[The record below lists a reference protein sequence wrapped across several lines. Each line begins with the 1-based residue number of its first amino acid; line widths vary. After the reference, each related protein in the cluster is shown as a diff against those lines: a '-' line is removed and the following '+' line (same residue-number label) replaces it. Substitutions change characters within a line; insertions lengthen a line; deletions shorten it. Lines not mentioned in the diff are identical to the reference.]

1 MMAAGPTPSM
11 ACFPNHFRTAAQ
23 HWRPPGARRPSSGCR
38 AAPRRSNT
46 KPPTDDGTP
55 RPPPAMTDRKPTS
68 RDRARIGAGLVTE
81 IAGVIRFPARGPETA
96 AAPGE
101 TIMNFP
107 YAALSA
113 ALALTSVTAFAA
125 DYPAPKQ
132 GEWIAKD
139 FKFHSGETLSELRLH
154 YTTIG
159 EPTGQPVL
167 VLHGSGGSA
176 ASMLTATFGGEL
188 FGPGQPL
195 DAAKYY
201 IIVPDGVGHGKS
213 SKPSDGMK
221 TAFPKYNYE
230 DMVDAQYRLVKEGLG
245 VKHLRLVIGNSMG
258 GMHSWIWSVKYP
270 QAMDAVVPM
279 ASQPT
284 EMAARNWMLR
294 RMMLETIR
302 NDPDYNGGNYT
313 AQPRMMKYAINAY
326 GIATGGGTLA
336 YQTLAP
342 TAAKADKMVDDRLAT
357 PIAADANDFIYQWEA
372 SHDYNPSAGLERI
385 EATLLAI
392 NAAADERTPPE
403 TGVTEAALKR
413 VKNGRLYLIPA
424 SSETRGHLTTGNAA
438 FYKQQLQELLKT
450 APERTM

>member
-1 MMAAGPTPSM
+1 M
-11 ACFPNHFRTAAQ
+11 NL
-23 HWRPPGARRPSSGCR
+23 
-38 AAPRRSNT
+38 
-46 KPPTDDGTP
+46 
-55 RPPPAMTDRKPTS
+55 S
-68 RDRARIGAGLVTE
+68 R
-81 IAGVIRFPARGPETA
+81 
-96 AAPGE
+96 
-101 TIMNFP
+101 
-107 YAALSA
+107 AALSA
-113 ALALTSVTAFAA
+113 AFALISITALAA

-132 GEWIAKD
+132 GEWIARD
-139 FKFHSGETLSELRLH
+139 FKFHTGETMQELRLH

-176 ASMLTATFGGEL
+176 ASMLTPGFGGEL

-201 IIVPDGVGHGKS
+201 IIIPDGVGHGKS

-221 TAFPKYNYE
+221 TTFPKYNYE

-258 GMHSWIWSVKYP
+258 GMHTWIWGGKYP
-270 QAMDAVVPM
+270 QFMDALVPM

-336 YQTLAP
+336 YQALAP
-342 TAAKADKMVDDRLAT
+342 TAAKADKMVDDRLA
-357 PIAADANDFIYQWEA
+357 IAITADANDFVYQWEA
-372 SHDYNPSAGLERI
+372 SRDYNPTPSLEKI
-385 EATLLAI
+385 EAALLLI
-392 NAAADERTPPE
+392 NAADDERNPPE
-403 TGVTEAALKR
+403 TGVTDAALKR
-413 VKNGRLYLIPA
+413 VKNGRLFLIPA
-424 SSETRGHLTTGNAA
+424 SNETRGHLTTGNAK
-438 FYKQQLQELLKT
+438 FYKKQVEELLQT
-450 APERTM
+450 APQRAM